1 MISAPSTTGPAGLGT
16 AAGPRP
22 RGNTAQTLD
31 RGLRILQVLA
41 GAAEGLKVAELAARL
56 GLHRAVVHRLLATL
70 ADHRLVART
79 REGHYRL
86 GTGLV
91 DLAQRVSPGLQA
103 AALPELSRLAE
114 EVGATAFLTVA
125 DGDEA
130 VALAAVEPRRTRMHV
145 AYRPGSRHPLDVAAS
160 GIAILAGRPPRPGER
175 AAVTEARARGYAV
188 SRGELQPGTVG
199 IAAPVVVGG
208 RPAEASVAVVALG
221 EAQLDEAATAPRV
234 VAAAAAIA
242 AALG

>member
-1 MISAPSTTGPAGLGT
+1 MISGPSTTRPPGLG
-16 AAGPRP
+16 AAAAPSPRS
-22 RGNTAQTLD
+22 NTAQTLD
-31 RGLRILQVLA
+31 RGLRILKVLA
-41 GAAEGLKVAELAARL
+41 GEAEGLKVAELAGRL
-56 GLHRAVVHRLLATL
+56 GIHRAIVHRLLGTL
-70 ADHRLVART
+70 ADHRLVARA
-79 REGHYRL
+79 RDGRYRL

-91 DLAQRVSPGLQA
+91 DLAQGVSPGLQA

-125 DGDEA
+125 DGEEA

-160 GIAILAGRPPRPGER
+160 GVAILAGRPPRPGER
-175 AAVTEARARGYAV
+175 AAVAEARARGYAV

-199 IAAPVVVGG
+199 IAAPIVVHG

-221 EAQLDEAATAPRV
+221 EDQLGEAQTAPRV
-234 VAAAAAIA
+234 IAAAAAIA
-242 AALG
+242 AALR